1 MRVSEHHKDFY
12 VVLIGAYL
20 DYQGIVRLL
29 LAPEI
34 PIINR
39 LGGQIRKRPEAV
51 WIRLSTGVEPNG
63 LTRCK
68 PKNDTGLNNLPIGAS
83 RLLKLRV

>member
-1 MRVSEHHKDFY
+1 M
-12 VVLIGAYL
+12 VLIGAYL

-39 LGGQIRKRPEAV
+39 LGGQIRKGP
-51 WIRLSTGVEPNG
+51 
-63 LTRCK
+63 
-68 PKNDTGLNNLPIGAS
+68 
-83 RLLKLRV
+83 